1 MEKTNGNIIYNS
13 SKALHW
19 CHSACLLQRST
30 PKYVSRVEQSR
41 FLKRVYIFS
50 CPKIA
55 WSGREMKQKKWTAE
69 HFKHFELLLH
79 IDSSTCVKDKIIF
92 TLLSVTQIALLFSK
106 LKTSLEMCGIR
117 YHNVVC
123 FGYIKWL
130 YNQRDRQSASCTS
143 RNAWQKWLTVNTLEL
158 LDLPDW
164 NVLGTHTMELYLYR
178 WQRTPLGQDPPT
190 LLGTVQ
196 ENQRDLMS
204 ATCKAMLVFPSWK
217 PQATWQTFLLLFNH
231 ALAKQTQIRVQSTEV
246 WCDV

>member
-1 MEKTNGNIIYNS
+1 MEWAGNET
-13 SKALHW
+13 KGVD
-19 CHSACLLQRST
+19 C
-30 PKYVSRVEQSR
+30 
-41 FLKRVYIFS
+41 
-50 CPKIA
+50 
-55 WSGREMKQKKWTAE
+55 G
-69 HFKHFELLLH
+69 HFEHFELLLH
-79 IDSSTCVKDKIIF
+79 IVSSTCVKDKIIF
-92 TLLSVTQIALLFSK
+92 TFLSVTQIALLFSK

-117 YHNVVC
+117 YHKVVC

-143 RNAWQKWLTVNTLEL
+143 RNAWQGCCSFKREQKWLTVNTLEL

-164 NVLGTHTMELYLYR
+164 NVLGTHTMELYLYH

-231 ALAKQTQIRVQSTEV
+231 ALAKQTQIRVQSAEV